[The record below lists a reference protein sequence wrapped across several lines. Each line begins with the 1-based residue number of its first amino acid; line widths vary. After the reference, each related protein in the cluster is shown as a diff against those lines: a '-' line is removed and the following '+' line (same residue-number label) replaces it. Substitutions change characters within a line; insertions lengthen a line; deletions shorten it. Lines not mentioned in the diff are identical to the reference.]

1 MKKIFEN
8 LDDLPILRY
17 KIYSIYN
24 DLNTPENIL
33 NKFTNHKKTI
43 LKQIKRIYR
52 YRNLIIHDN
61 KNIAVSPI
69 LLSNMH
75 NYFDYIIDEIIEYS
89 YTKQIHNIE
98 ELHLYIEMLLH
109 KHNQLLK
116 SEKKLNKDNIFD
128 LLLLKEYI

>member
-1 MKKIFEN
+1 
-8 LDDLPILRY
+8 
-17 KIYSIYN
+17 
-24 DLNTPENIL
+24 
-33 NKFTNHKKTI
+33 
-43 LKQIKRIYR
+43 
-52 YRNLIIHDN
+52 
-61 KNIAVSPI
+61 
-69 LLSNMH
+69 MH

-116 SEKKLNKDNIFD
+116 SEKELNKDNIFD